1 MRRFYIVLS
10 EEERTTP
17 QTMADQ
23 ERRDPKMQ
31 AALLVRQGLEQA
43 GFVQALSLATTATHA
58 IDPECVNPLG
68 DAKVLRAISP

>member
-10 EEERTTP
+10 EEERTAL

-23 ERRDPKMQ
+23 ERRDPRMQ

-43 GFVQALSLATTATHA
+43 GLVQGLSLAATATQA
-58 IDPECVNPLG
+58 INTDCANPLG
-68 DAKVLRAISP
+68 DAEVQP